1 MKRIILTLLAAVVA
15 MACMTSCKSTLPRRF
30 DSFVNSVEKHA
41 DSYSPED
48 WTKANEVYRC
58 LCVESGYRGT
68 EIRTKYFEFKK
79 SNTEEAGDEVQ
90 AMNLVNEYKENADS
104 YNKEQKKQMNAA
116 IGRYVKAVAKSG
128 VDEVVSAV
136 NSIAGQIPSI
146 VESAKGILKD
156 LGITDD
162 KEE

>member
-48 WTKANEVYRC
+48 WTKANE
-58 LCVESGYRGT
+58 
-68 EIRTKYFEFKK
+68 KFEKLF
-79 SNTEEAGDEVQ
+79 
-90 AMNLVNEYKENADS
+90 NEYKENADS

-136 NSIAGQIPSI
+136 NSIAGQIMVRNASI
-146 VESAKGILKD
+146 KIMIGNSGVHPNVTIQSVNICR
-156 LGITDD
+156 
-162 KEE
+162 

>member
-48 WTKANEVYRC
+48 WTKANE
-58 LCVESGYRGT
+58 
-68 EIRTKYFEFKK
+68 KFEKLF
-79 SNTEEAGDEVQ
+79 
-90 AMNLVNEYKENADS
+90 NEYKENADS

-156 LGITDD
+156 LGLTDD

>member
-1 MKRIILTLLAAVVA
+1 MKRIVLLLMAAAVA
-15 MACMTSCKSTLPRRF
+15 LACVTSCKSTLPRRF

-48 WTKANEVYRC
+48 WNKANQ
-58 LCVESGYRGT
+58 
-68 EIRTKYFEFKK
+68 KFEKLF
-79 SNTEEAGDEVQ
+79 
-90 AMNLVNEYKENADS
+90 NEYKENADS

-128 VDEVVSAV
+128 LNDVIDTV
-136 NSIAGQIPSI
+136 NGLAGQVPSLI
-146 VESAKGILKD
+146 EGAKSILKD
-156 LGITDD
+156 LGLTDD